1 MEKARKD
8 SSDKWMKCEKKLKLK
23 FSGKSSTKKQN
34 ELTREA
40 IKNQNK
46 GRPCDKKTGTEI
58 TSLLRKKEGYFTWDG
73 MNGLFD
79 LDEMLMLFRLI
90 GFVPPPSGEWRGR
103 YFLPIFNLWNE

>member
-58 TSLLRKKEGYFTWDG
+58 TSLLRKKEGYFT
-73 MNGLFD
+73 
-79 LDEMLMLFRLI
+79 
-90 GFVPPPSGEWRGR
+90 
-103 YFLPIFNLWNE
+103 

>member
-1 MEKARKD
+1 
-8 SSDKWMKCEKKLKLK
+8 MKCEKKLKLK

-79 LDEMLMLFRLI
+79 LDEMLMLF
-90 GFVPPPSGEWRGR
+90 PPSGEWRGR

>member
-46 GRPCDKKTGTEI
+46 ERPCDKKTGTEI

-79 LDEMLMLFRLI
+79 LDEMLMLF
-90 GFVPPPSGEWRGR
+90 PPSGEWRGR